1 MVFLAL
7 TGCNLK
13 KGFKRILEGPN
24 RSTPNLIVIFSK
36 PPYHVFF
43 FLCKFC
49 NLQKFAIRTEFV
61 NQIDL
66 NFIETNQTMDRF
78 HKLKLNGYPNQTEL
92 KPEF

>member
-1 MVFLAL
+1 M
-7 TGCNLK
+7 
-13 KGFKRILEGPN
+13 
-24 RSTPNLIVIFSK
+24 
-36 PPYHVFF
+36 FF